1 MLCLYFLSFIVVD
14 PWAVIDLR
22 GKWLVQQCVLESTQK
37 TYRTGWR
44 RWLRY
49 CSEMHIDPFLI
60 SPPIEWFASRRTY
73 SFPIAA
79 TLNYMFQ
86 LFFIDKLAA
95 STIGVYL
102 AALKYHFNCDN
113 CDTEWFKTFA
123 ITKARSA
130 LSTMCRQR
138 KAEREVG
145 KLPFSLDLVEL
156 YKVKYPPQL
165 YKNRAIY
172 TAMRLAHLLM
182 LRVSEYTITKANHFI
197 RGQDITFCLEDGSYV
212 TSPHVSYPVS
222 TRITGVLI
230 DVRSAKNDKYGAGHR
245 FYFARDTTVG
255 SQCICTVLLDW
266 ALIAMPTMTQPFFC
280 YRSMWRLCRKDMAE
294 ALKAVAVL
302 AHLDPSRVS
311 PHSLRYGGAS
321 ALAAANT
328 PSYLIQ
334 QLGRW
339 KSLAFLHYIHLSEG
353 LLATAQAV
361 LSDPLAFTVADIQRF
376 HPGCRL
382 H

>member
-1 MLCLYFLSFIVVD
+1 MASIL
-14 PWAVIDLR
+14 LR
-22 GKWLVQQCVLESTQK
+22 NA
-37 TYRTGWR
+37 YR
-44 RWLRY
+44 
-49 CSEMHIDPFLI
+49 PFPHF
-60 SPPIEWFASRRTY
+60 PPPEWFASRRTY

-79 TLNYMFQ
+79 VLNFMFQ

-95 STIGVYL
+95 ATISVYL
-102 AALKYHFNCDN
+102 AALKYHLNCDN
-113 CDTEWFKTFA
+113 CDTEWFTTFA

-130 LSTMCRQR
+130 LATMCRQR
-138 KAEREVG
+138 KAEREIG
-145 KLPFSLDLVEL
+145 KLPFSLDLIEL
-156 YKVKYPPQL
+156 YKVKYPPQV

-182 LRVSEYTITKANHFI
+182 LRISEYTITRANHFI
-197 RGQDITFCLEDGSYV
+197 RGQDISFCLDDGSYV
-212 TSPHVSYPVS
+212 ASPHVSYPKAS
-222 TRITGVLI
+222 RITGVLI
-230 DVRSAKNDKYGAGHR
+230 DVRSAKNDKHGAGHR
-245 FYFARDTTVG
+245 FYFAREAATS
-255 SQCICTVLLDW
+255 SQCICTVLLEW
-266 ALIAMPTMTQPFFC
+266 ALIAFPTMAQPFFS
-280 YRSMWRLCRKDMAE
+280 YRSRWRLSRQDMSE
-294 ALKAVAVL
+294 ALKAVAILV
-302 AHLDPSRVS
+302 HLDPSRVS

-361 LSDPLAFTVADIQRF
+361 LSDPRAFTVADIQRF
-376 HPGCRL
+376 HPGCKL

>member
-1 MLCLYFLSFIVVD
+1 
-14 PWAVIDLR
+14 
-22 GKWLVQQCVLESTQK
+22 
-37 TYRTGWR
+37 
-44 RWLRY
+44 
-49 CSEMHIDPFLI
+49 
-60 SPPIEWFASRRTY
+60 
-73 SFPIAA
+73 
-79 TLNYMFQ
+79 MFQ

-95 STIGVYL
+95 ATIGVYL

-113 CDTEWFKTFA
+113 CDTEWFTTFA

-145 KLPFSLDLVEL
+145 KLPFSLDLIEL
-156 YKVKYPPQL
+156 FKEKFPSQL
-165 YKNRAIY
+165 FKNRAIY

-197 RGQDITFCLEDGSYV
+197 RGQDISFCLDDDSHV
-212 TSPHVSYPVS
+212 ASPQVSYS
-222 TRITGVLI
+222 LASRISGVLI

-245 FYFARDTTVG
+245 FYFARNPTNS
-255 SQCICTVLLDW
+255 SQCICTVLLEW
-266 ALIAMPTMTQPFFC
+266 ALIALPTMTQPFFS
-280 YRSMWRLCRKDMAE
+280 YRSMWRLSRRDMSG

-302 AHLDPSRVS
+302 ARLDPSRVS

-361 LSDPLAFTVADIQRF
+361 LSDPRAFTVADIQRF
-376 HPGCRL
+376 HPGCKL
-382 H
+382 L